1 MVEVYRFI
9 DMMWTP
15 EFPHHEG
22 CCQRSCQLCA
32 RCRITACSLS
42 EEWFADFL
50 REVEFDDD
58 TGEEKG
64 WVRCVASTLLSSLV
78 PHSDYS

>member
-1 MVEVYRFI
+1 MLPKKLE
-9 DMMWTP
+9 T
-15 EFPHHEG
+15 
-22 CCQRSCQLCA
+22 LCA
-32 RCRITACSLS
+32 RCLTACSLS